1 MQMRAG
7 IDSPAGA
14 VLPGGGKAF
23 DDVGNRQDVVDR
35 RAEIPGGRA
44 RGPMRVAKLRR
55 QQIAA

>member
-35 RAEIPGGRA
+35 RAEIPRLGSGGIA
-44 RGPMRVAKLRR
+44 QQLLGQDQVA
-55 QQIAA
+55 A